1 MQCHA
6 LQCIVMYVCIPQH
19 THIYIYDILTLHCI
33 TLHYITLHYIA
44 LHYIALH
51 YITLHCITL
60 HYIHTMH
67 EGMIHQ
73 MIGMASHHATCS
85 TGAPRAQ

>member
-6 LQCIVMYVCIPQH
+6 LQCIVIYVCIPN
-19 THIYIYDILTLHCI
+19 TYIYIYIYMYIDIYIYIYDNIH
-33 TLHYITLHYIA
+33 TLHYIA

-51 YITLHCITL
+51 YI
-60 HYIHTMH
+60 HTMH
-67 EGMIHQ
+67 ESMIHQ